1 MPVEDVRELAASDV
15 PERNETIAGAI
26 RLSLGM
32 PAIAAIDDLFE
43 RARLDGDGEGDSPSS
58 SQMDGLRH
66 ETVPKFALKDGPPII
81 SPEQIEGAAATT
93 VATNLHSQ

>member
-1 MPVEDVRELAASDV
+1 MDSPLWKRLGKISRTFSQATTPLQVSAMPVEDVRELAASDV

-58 SQMDGLRH
+58 SAS
-66 ETVPKFALKDGPPII
+66 T
-81 SPEQIEGAAATT
+81 AA
-93 VATNLHSQ
+93 